1 MKTIHS
7 FVLATACVVLGSAA
21 WAADKKDHESHHPEE
36 TAAVS
41 SSAPAAMSGN
51 AAAKDTMARMDMQ
64 MKMMRDMH
72 EKMMNAKTPEEHD
85 ALMAEHMKTMMGGM
99 SMMGGM
105 GGAGKAGMKGGM
117 SADDMATRQQ
127 MMEKRMEMMETTMHM
142 MMDRLPQPP
151 TKSHK

>member
-7 FVLATACVVLGSAA
+7 FVLATACVVLSTAA
-21 WAADKKDHESHHPEE
+21 WAADKKDHESHHPEKA
-36 TAAVS
+36 AAVS
-41 SSAPAAMSGN
+41 NAPAAMGGN
-51 AAAKDTMARMDMQ
+51 AAAKDTMAKMDMQ
-64 MKMMRDMH
+64 MKMMQDMH

-99 SMMGGM
+99 SMMGDM
-105 GGAGKAGMKGGM
+105 GGAGKTGMKGGM
-117 SADDMATRQQ
+117 SADDMEIRHQ

-151 TKSHK
+151 TKSRK